1 MIRFI
6 LALQMTLLGFSGEAS
21 QALDLELQ
29 STEYRWIS
37 EGEAPSCGLMRA
49 RAEQRK
55 KLIREYRHYVG
66 NLPADFDDFFV
77 DSFLLNRY
85 FLDYDLWNAETI
97 EVEHRWLVP
106 EEVAADLFNRKDET
120 YFWLESDGIN
130 WVATQEMYPEE
141 AQFEFRAESNEVVTY
156 HTTYYVDFC
165 EPQEAPRMRW
175 YGDSDLDLTTTTERV
190 QEFTKYLK
198 GELK

>member
-1 MIRFI
+1 MIRLI
-6 LALQMTLLGFSGEAS
+6 LALQISLLGFTVKAS
-21 QALDLELQ
+21 EGLDLELQ
-29 STEYRWIS
+29 STAYRWIS

-55 KLIREYRHYVG
+55 KLIREYRHYVE
-66 NLPADFDDFFV
+66 NLPADFDEFFV

-85 FLDYDLWNAETI
+85 FLDYDLWNAETV

-106 EEVAADLFNRKDET
+106 EDAKADLFSRKDET

-130 WVATQEMYPEE
+130 WVATHSMFPEE

-156 HTTYYVDFC
+156 HTTYFVDSC
-165 EPQEAPRMRW
+165 DPQKTPRMRW
-175 YGDSDLDLTTTTERV
+175 YEDANLDLTTTTEKV
-190 QEFTKYLK
+190 QNFIEFIEGGLQ
-198 GELK
+198 